1 MKISWVPT
9 FLLLS
14 SGVTSLSIPNL
25 NDLVARHAAPNPE
38 TSDLIDL
45 EKRRGGGGGGGHSSG
60 GSSGGRTSSSGSS
73 SSGGSSRGASSRGA
87 SSRGG
92 SSSSSGS
99 TSSSSNLGGSTS
111 RGSGV
116 QPKYG
121 GGSYYAGGATTP
133 YRSGSKTS
141 GGISPYLV
149 AGAGLGF
156 LGAAWLAHAN
166 SYYLYPYPH
175 HYLYNDQSYPVECVC
190 AQYSECGCGDN
201 QNQTYYTS
209 LFHGDRPENS
219 TNVRVLDVN
228 GTTTIYINGT
238 LPNGT
243 TAASGASRAATAPAH
258 LGGYLVTVV
267 VVAAAVWGI

>member
-14 SGVTSLSIPNL
+14 SGVSSLSIPNL
-25 NDLVARHAAPNPE
+25 YDLVARHADPTPE

-45 EKRRGGGGGGGHSSG
+45 EKRRGGGGGHSSGGGFSG
-60 GSSGGRTSSSGSS
+60 GSSGGRTGSSSGSS
-73 SSGGSSRGASSRGA
+73 SGSRGGSSRGG
-87 SSRGG
+87 
-92 SSSSSGS
+92 SSSGS
-99 TSSSSNLGGSTS
+99 TSSSSNVGGSTS

-116 QPKYG
+116 QPQYG
-121 GGSYYAGGATTP
+121 GGSFYAGGASTP
-133 YRSGSKTS
+133 YRSGSRS
-141 GGISPYLV
+141 GSISPHLV

-156 LGAAWLAHAN
+156 LGAAFLLHAN

-175 HYLYNDQSYPVECVC
+175 HYLYNDHEYLVECVC

-209 LFHGDRPENS
+209 LFHGERPENS
-219 TNVRVLDVN
+219 TNVRVVDVN
-228 GTTTIYINGT
+228 GTETIYINGT

-243 TAASGASRAATAPAH
+243 TATNGASPAGTVPAH
-258 LGGYLVTVV
+258 LGGYLVTVA

>member
-1 MKISWVPT
+1 MKLSWVPA
-9 FLLLS
+9 FLLL

-25 NDLVARHAAPNPE
+25 NDLVARHADPNPE

-45 EKRRGGGGGGGHSSG
+45 EKRRGGGGGGGGHASSG

-73 SSGGSSRGASSRGA
+73 SSSSGGSSRGG
-87 SSRGG
+87 
-92 SSSSSGS
+92 SSSSGS

-111 RGSGV
+111 HGSGV

-121 GGSYYAGGATTP
+121 GGSYYAGGAATP

-141 GGISPYLV
+141 GGISPHLV

-156 LGAAWLAHAN
+156 LGGAWLALGA

-175 HYLYNDQSYPVECVC
+175 NYLYNDQSYPVECVC

-243 TAASGASRAATAPAH
+243 TAASGASPAATVPAH
-258 LGGYLVTVV
+258 LGGYLVTVA

>member
-1 MKISWVPT
+1 MKFSWLPT

-25 NDLVARHAAPNPE
+25 NDLVARHADPNPE

-45 EKRRGGGGGGGHSSG
+45 EKRRGGGGGGGRSGGGFSSG
-60 GSSGGRTSSSGSS
+60 GSGGGRTSSSGSS
-73 SSGGSSRGASSRGA
+73 
-87 SSRGG
+87 RGG
-92 SSSSSGS
+92 ISNSGS

-111 RGSGV
+111 HGSGV

-133 YRSGSKTS
+133 YRSGSKTA
-141 GGISPYLV
+141 GGISPHLV

-156 LGAAWLAHAN
+156 LGGAWLAH

-175 HYLYNDQSYPVECVC
+175 AYLYNEQSYPVECVC

-209 LFHGDRPENS
+209 LFHGERPENS

-243 TAASGASRAATAPAH
+243 TAASGASPAATVPAH
-258 LGGYLVTVV
+258 LGGYLVTVA